1 MHTPGLGSSS
11 WLERFPPQLMVPKL
25 SKVPTQA
32 LVQARDEKGA
42 LPNAVRHGSSAPT
55 ALLMSVTGV
64 LVILFYSAHM

>member
-1 MHTPGLGSSS
+1 
-11 WLERFPPQLMVPKL
+11 MVPKL